1 MEFKQHAYLRL
12 PLCYIPTSICNAIV
26 NSLYLSICMQIYNV
40 YISFYIRAI
49 MVVLSIVR
57 DTRRYIKEK
66 TIIPDLFVSTVA
78 KYKSKPAILFEDEVW
93 TFQDLEDYSNAV
105 ANYFRNEGFS
115 YGDTVAIV
123 LENSP
128 EYVALWL
135 GMAKIGVHG
144 AFINT
149 NLRGDALL
157 HCVTVSD
164 AKAVVYGK
172 QFGEAIAAIASS
184 LVGR

>member
-1 MEFKQHAYLRL
+1 MHKD
-12 PLCYIPTSICNAIV
+12 I
-26 NSLYLSICMQIYNV
+26 LYVTTYKLDGYFAVPFRGLMTLLTIQKGMRSCL
-40 YISFYIRAI
+40 A
-49 MVVLSIVR
+49 
-57 DTRRYIKEK
+57 EK
-66 TIIPDLFVSTVA
+66 TIISDMFVRTVA
-78 KYKSKPAILFEDEVW
+78 KHKNKPAILYEDEVW
-93 TFQDLEDYSNAV
+93 TFQDLEDYSNTV

-135 GMAKIGVHG
+135 GMAKIGVY
-144 AFINT
+144 AALINT